1 MARCSLVGV
10 GLRWGSGVVGV
21 ELWRGSSR
29 GGGRAAVAERRWLVE
44 WHDRASFSVWGLWAG
59 FAVVLGVELG
69 ACWCGDDVSARFVG
83 VFGDGPAVC
92 VEYGVVWFAK

>member
-1 MARCSLVGV
+1 MPVNCGIGGTLALTGSLLG
-10 GLRWGSGVVGV
+10 
-21 ELWRGSSR
+21 
-29 GGGRAAVAERRWLVE
+29 
-44 WHDRASFSVWGLWAG
+44 AG

-92 VEYGVVWFAK
+92 VEEGVVWFAK